1 MENWYYVSPKTEES
15 VGPVSI
21 GKLVAEA
28 TPETMVWKEE
38 SLPDWVAA
46 KAHPDLADFQEVL
59 ANNSQELSGTKTVPS
74 GPVKEDTSTYNII
87 INTEIVHKL
96 EAVKVLRDELACSL
110 FAAAQLVETIP
121 ALVKSGLSLTEAETL
136 SKRLATN
143 GIITHTVKV
152 ENGEKNNTTHTE
164 NITNHATSENQ
175 PASETL
181 KGVTGIV
188 VTTSYNPLKFLTAL
202 WTPII
207 EIDGEP
213 FRTKWGYNFFDRPP
227 GKYNVKV
234 YCQLFFNS
242 QLGANDMTINIEAN
256 EIVKIKFSM
265 PTVGYRGD
273 IRLEP

>member
-15 VGPVSI
+15 VGPVTL
-21 GKLVAEA
+21 GKLIAEA
-28 TPETMVWKEE
+28 TLETMVWKEE
-38 SLPDWVAA
+38 SLPEWVAA

-59 ANNSQELSGTKTVPS
+59 DDNSHELSGINPA
-74 GPVKEDTSTYNII
+74 PVKEDTSRYNVI
-87 INTEIVHKL
+87 INLEIADKL
-96 EAVKVLRDELACSL
+96 AAVKVLQDELACSL
-110 FAAAQLVETIP
+110 IEAAQLVESIP

-181 KGVTGIV
+181 KSVTGFV
-188 VTTSYNPLKFLTAL
+188 VTTNYNPMAFLFAL
-202 WTPII
+202 CTPII

-213 FRTKWGYNFFDRPP
+213 YRTKWGYNFFDRPP

-234 YCQLFFNS
+234 YCKYLFYS
-242 QLGANDMTINIEAN
+242 QCGANDITINLDAN
-256 EIVKIKFSM
+256 EVIKIKFDM
-265 PTVGYRGD
+265 PLTVFSRGD
-273 IRLEP
+273 IRMEP

>member
-21 GKLVAEA
+21 GKLIAEA

-59 ANNSQELSGTKTVPS
+59 ADNSHQLSGINPA
-74 GPVKEDTSTYNII
+74 PLKEDTSTYNVV
-87 INTEIVHKL
+87 INMEITDKL
-96 EAVKVLRDELACSL
+96 AAVKVLQDELACSL
-110 FAAAQLVETIP
+110 TEAAQLVETVP
-121 ALVKSGLSLTEAETL
+121 ALLKSGLSLSEAKTL
-136 SKRLATN
+136 SNRLATN
-143 GIITHTVKV
+143 GIIAHTVKV
-152 ENGEKNNTTHTE
+152 ENGEKNITSQTVN
-164 NITNHATSENQ
+164 NTNHAAHDDQS
-175 PASETL
+175 ASETL
-181 KGVTGIV
+181 KSVTGIV
-188 VTTSYNPLKFLTAL
+188 VTTSYNPLTFLFSL
-202 WTPII
+202 CTPII

-213 FRTKWGYNFFDRPP
+213 YRTKWGYNFFDRPP

-234 YCQLFFNS
+234 YCELFFNS
-242 QLGANDMTINIEAN
+242 QLGANDMTINLEAN
-256 EIVKIKFSM
+256 EVVKIKFSM

>member
-21 GKLVAEA
+21 GKLIAEA

-38 SLPDWVAA
+38 SLPEWVAA

-59 ANNSQELSGTKTVPS
+59 TDNSHELSGIIPA
-74 GPVKEDTSTYNII
+74 PLKEDTSTYNVI
-87 INTEIVHKL
+87 INLEIADKL
-96 EAVKVLRDELACSL
+96 AAVKVLQDELACSL
-110 FAAAQLVETIP
+110 TEAAQLVETIP
-121 ALVKSGLSLTEAETL
+121 ALVKSGLSLSDAETL

-164 NITNHATSENQ
+164 NITNHATPENQ

-181 KGVTGIV
+181 KSITGIV
-188 VTTSYNPLKFLTAL
+188 VTTNYNPMAFLFAL
-202 WTPII
+202 CTPIV

-213 FRTKWGYNFFDRPP
+213 YRTKWGYNFFDRPP

-234 YCQLFFNS
+234 YCKYLFYS
-242 QLGANDMTINIEAN
+242 QCGANDMTINLDAN
-256 EIVKIKFSM
+256 EVIKIKFNM
-265 PTVGYRGD
+265 PLTVFSRGD
-273 IRLEP
+273 IRMEP